1 MAEIKVEDLMRSIR
15 AGARE
20 GGAQP
25 DDSFSGPGNSAN
37 SASSASSLGRLETSL
52 TITRRTHD
60 QLPPVTTYRSGFAA
74 RVELWIKRRLK
85 RVTHWFTWEQVNFN
99 SSTHSALNHTL
110 AILQTYEQR
119 LASLQ
124 NELDASVAAKAN
136 LEARLIELESS
147 LASAE
152 GRFEAVLAE
161 KTAEIGIEHRQRIE
175 MLLNDQRICFKQLAL
190 EISEAGVIADRAKR
204 SMQLRLEELANRVD
218 EMSADQS
225 RVSTIHEITRNFTNE
240 R

>member
-20 GGAQP
+20 GAAQP
-25 DDSFSGPGNSAN
+25 GDSFSAGNSAN
-37 SASSASSLGRLETSL
+37 SANPTSSLGRLETSL
-52 TITRRTHD
+52 TVTRRTRD

-74 RVELWIKRRLK
+74 RVELWVKRRLK

-99 SSTHSALNHTL
+99 TSTHSALNHTL

-175 MLLNDQRICFKQLAL
+175 MLLNNQRICFKQLAL

-204 SMQLRLEELANRVD
+204 SMQLRLEELALRVD
-218 EMSADQS
+218 EMSSEQRELKTVGREIADN
-225 RVSTIHEITRNFTNE
+225 REVI
-240 R
+240 

>member
-20 GGAQP
+20 GAAQP
-25 DDSFSGPGNSAN
+25 GDSFSAGNSAN
-37 SASSASSLGRLETSL
+37 SANSKSSLGRLETSL
-52 TITRRTHD
+52 TVTRRTRD

-99 SSTHSALNHTL
+99 TSTHSALNHTL

-136 LEARLIELESS
+136 LEALLIELESS

-218 EMSADQS
+218 EMSSEQRELKTVGREIADN
-225 RVSTIHEITRNFTNE
+225 REAI
-240 R
+240 